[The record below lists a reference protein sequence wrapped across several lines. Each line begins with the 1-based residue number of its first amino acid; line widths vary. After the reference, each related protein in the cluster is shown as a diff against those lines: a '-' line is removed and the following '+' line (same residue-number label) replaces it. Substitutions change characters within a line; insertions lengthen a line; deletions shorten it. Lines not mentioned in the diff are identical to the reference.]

1 MGQRIQLVG
10 TVPEQLFGKRLD
22 QALAEM
28 FPDYSRSRIKDWILA
43 GQVKV
48 NSVVLDK
55 PREKVQ
61 GDESI
66 EIEVV
71 VEAQERHEA
80 QDIDLNIVYEDEDL
94 LVINKPEGLVVH
106 PGAGNAD
113 GTLLNAMLNHSPEV
127 ANVPRAGIVHRLD
140 KDTTGLMVIAKTIPA
155 QTHLVEQLQAR
166 EISREYE
173 AVVNGTMVAGGMV
186 DKPIGRHPTK
196 RTSMAVR
203 ESGKPATTHYRI
215 IKKFRAHTHLRLK
228 LETGRTH
235 QIRVH
240 MSHLRHPLVGDP
252 LYGGRPRPP
261 KGSSDEFIQV
271 LRSYKRQA
279 LHAAQLALFHPI
291 SGEWM
296 TWQAPLPDDFV
307 DLLSAMEADSQ
318 LNPDL
323 D

>member
-1 MGQRIQLVG
+1 MSQRIQLVG
-10 TVPEQLFGKRLD
+10 EIPEQFFGKRLD
-22 QALAEM
+22 QTLAEM

-43 GQVKV
+43 GQVKIDGLV
-48 NSVVLDK
+48 SSI

-61 GDESI
+61 GNESV
-66 EIEVV
+66 EIEVI
-71 VEAQERHEA
+71 VEPQERHEA
-80 QDIDLNIVYEDEDL
+80 QDIALNIVYEDEDII
-94 LVINKPEGLVVH
+94 VINKPANLVVH

-113 GTLLNAMLNHSPEV
+113 GTLLNALLNHAPQV
-127 ANVPRAGIVHRLD
+127 ADVPRAGIVHRLD
-140 KDTTGLMVIAKTIPA
+140 KDTTGLMVVAKSIPA

-173 AVVNGTMVAGGMV
+173 AVVNGTMVAGGTI
-186 DKPIGRHPTK
+186 DKPIGRHSTK

-203 ESGKPATTHYRI
+203 ESGKPAMTHYRLL
-215 IKKFRAHTHLRLK
+215 KKYRAHTHLRLK

-240 MSHLRHPLVGDP
+240 MAHLRYPLVGDP

-261 KGSSDEFIQV
+261 KAASESFINL
-271 LRSYKRQA
+271 LRSFHRQA

-291 SGEWM
+291 TGEWL
-296 TWQAPLPDDFV
+296 TWQAPLPSDFKA
-307 DLLSAMEADSQ
+307 LLMELEKDSEH
-318 LNPDL
+318 NPDL